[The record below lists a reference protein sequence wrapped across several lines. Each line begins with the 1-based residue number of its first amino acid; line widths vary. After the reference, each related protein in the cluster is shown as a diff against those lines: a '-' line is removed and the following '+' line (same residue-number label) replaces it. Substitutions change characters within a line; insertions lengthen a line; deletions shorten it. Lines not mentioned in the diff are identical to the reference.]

1 MSLRC
6 FPKGNVLH
14 QKTRRETRGSQ
25 DRSMDEV
32 EHQLS
37 RCGLISLIWHFDI
50 QELLDKSPHQPAH
63 FFDTLNIVA
72 GEIYA
77 TSLSIA
83 KHGRTTLSIHQKKKY
98 RILMLYYG
106 TGTSAIPLVYC
117 YSNMMETVS
126 VTCKQS
132 TTCNKLLAINR
143 LFLLSFLKFLEILLK

>member
-1 MSLRC
+1 M
-6 FPKGNVLH
+6 FY
-14 QKTRRETRGSQ
+14 TRKPEERETRGSQ

-83 KHGRTTLSIHQKKKY
+83 KHGRTTLSIHQKKKKY

-106 TGTSAIPLVYC
+106 TGTSAIPLVYR
-117 YSNMMETVS
+117 YSSMIETVS

>member
-1 MSLRC
+1 M
-6 FPKGNVLH
+6 FY
-14 QKTRRETRGSQ
+14 TRKPEERETRGSQ

-106 TGTSAIPLVYC
+106 TGTSAIPLVYR
-117 YSNMMETVS
+117 YSSMIETVS

-143 LFLLSFLKFLEILLK
+143 LFLLSFLKFLEMLLK

>member
-1 MSLRC
+1 M
-6 FPKGNVLH
+6 FY
-14 QKTRRETRGSQ
+14 TRKPEERETRGSQ

-83 KHGRTTLSIHQKKKY
+83 KHGRTTLSIHQKKKN